1 MSMVYITDLQELVS
15 QWLDRMKDVTQPE
28 PYRDALNE
36 CIYEV
41 NKIIERAIDTEANCQ
56 QQLDEQW
63 ADAFLSSL
71 QADEF
76 VA

>member
-1 MSMVYITDLQELVS
+1 MSMVYITSLQELVS
-15 QWLDRMKDVTQPE
+15 QWLERVADTTQPQS
-28 PYRDALNE
+28 YKDALNE

-41 NKIIERAIDTEANCQ
+41 NNLIDKAIDTEADCQ

-71 QADEF
+71 ESDEF
-76 VA
+76 IA

>member
-1 MSMVYITDLQELVS
+1 MAMVYISDLQQLVS
-15 QWLDRMKDVTQPE
+15 QWLERMSDTTQPIE
-28 PYRDALNE
+28 YRDALNE

-41 NKIIERAIDTEANCQ
+41 NGLIDKSINTEANCQ

-71 QADEF
+71 EAEEF
-76 VA
+76 AA